1 MTYPQI
7 GRVLLVVGLLAG
19 GSGCA
24 NTLNSHVSAEYQE
37 KQTEIDSIALA
48 GPGASMAASAF
59 DEFGYNVVDIGTGQ
73 DDPVERAKNLGV
85 PYVAVVAR
93 VDSEGSWWDGFF
105 AFSMRVTET
114 IKRKIIW
121 SAQGNFG
128 QGGILINQADSTKN
142 AMHDMV
148 KDFSK
153 TFPPK
158 GKTDA
163 KISQEK

>member
-1 MTYPQI
+1 
-7 GRVLLVVGLLAG
+7 
-19 GSGCA
+19 
-24 NTLNSHVSAEYQE
+24 
-37 KQTEIDSIALA
+37 
-48 GPGASMAASAF
+48 MAAPAF

-85 PYVAVVAR
+85 PYVAVVAP

-128 QGGILINQADSTKN
+128 RGGIFIPINQAYSTKN
-142 AMHDMV
+142 AMYEMV

-163 KISQEK
+163 RISQEK